1 MDSRDRDSTGRARN
15 ARPRDAQ
22 GRPLPP
28 GASGVDR
35 VPEDVVLSPDDA
47 VRQAQRLIDD
57 GYPFHAHEVFE
68 GVWKAT
74 SGDHR
79 ELWQGLAQLAVGL
92 THVQRGN
99 PKGAVTLLRRA
110 ADRIDPY
117 AADPPHGLDA
127 ASLAGH
133 ARSLAQRV
141 ECDGLGAVS
150 AVDLCPRLV
159 TSEPRSQVS
168 GYRGGIAPDLGDDTE

>member
-1 MDSRDRDSTGRARN
+1 MDSRDRDLSGRARN
-15 ARPRDAQ
+15 ARPRDGQ
-22 GRPLPP
+22 GRPLPH
-28 GASGVDR
+28 GARGVER

-68 GVWKAT
+68 AVWKAT
-74 SGDHR
+74 SGEQR

-99 PKGAVTLLRRA
+99 PKGAVALLRRG

-117 AADPPHGLDA
+117 AGEPPHGLDVA
-127 ASLAGH
+127 GLAGH
-133 ARSLAQRV
+133 ARALAVRI
-141 ECDGLGAVS
+141 ERDGVAGAVS
-150 AVDLCPRLV
+150 LRLRLR
-159 TSEPRSQVS
+159 PRS
-168 GYRGGIAPDLGDDTE
+168 

>member
-1 MDSRDRDSTGRARN
+1 MLGMDSRDRDRTGRARN

-28 GASGVDR
+28 GTPGVDR
-35 VPEDVVLSPDDA
+35 APEDVVLSPDGA

-74 SGDHR
+74 EGEHR

-99 PKGAVTLLRRA
+99 AKGAVTLLRRG

-117 AADPPHGLDA
+117 AAASPHGLDVA
-127 ASLAGH
+127 GLAGH
-133 ARSLAQRV
+133 ARSLAARI
-141 ECDGLGAVS
+141 ERDGLDAVS
-150 AVDLCPRLV
+150 SVDLLPRLV
-159 TSEPRSQVS
+159 
-168 GYRGGIAPDLGDDTE
+168 A

>member
-1 MDSRDRDSTGRARN
+1 MDSRDRDPSGRARN

-22 GRPLPP
+22 GRPLPH
-28 GASGVDR
+28 GTQGVDR

-74 SGDHR
+74 SGRDR

-92 THVQRGN
+92 THAQRGN
-99 PKGAVTLLRRA
+99 PKGAAALLRRG

-117 AADPPHGLDA
+117 AAEPPHGLDIAGLA
-127 ASLAGH
+127 AHARRLAG
-133 ARSLAQRV
+133 RI
-141 ECDGLGAVS
+141 EGDGLDIA
-150 AVDLCPRLV
+150 ADDLRPRL
-159 TSEPRSQVS
+159 RS
-168 GYRGGIAPDLGDDTE
+168 

>member
-22 GRPLPP
+22 GRPLPH
-28 GASGVDR
+28 GARGVDR
-35 VPEDVVLSPDDA
+35 VPEDAVLSPDDA

-74 SGDHR
+74 SGEHR

-99 PKGAVTLLRRA
+99 LRGAVTLLRRG
-110 ADRIDPY
+110 ADRMDPY
-117 AADPPHGLDA
+117 TAEPPHGLDVA
-127 ASLAGH
+127 GLIGH
-133 ARSLAQRV
+133 ARSLATRI
-141 ECDGLGAVS
+141 ERDGLDAAAGG
-150 AVDLCPRLV
+150 LRLRL
-159 TSEPRSQVS
+159 RS
-168 GYRGGIAPDLGDDTE
+168 